1 MNDPKDIVVS
11 ISLGKEEKNNNSAEQ
26 SIEEDNKDNK
36 ENLVLTEEARFN
48 NLFLHLKE
56 NLSKKLFK
64 KTIKEI
70 DVLLESKYIEDYS
83 QIWRISIL
91 KIRAILKI
99 IKKKIIKYLINHY
112 EKAKLKHHI
121 YGIKKYFN
129 LILIEFNNF
138 LSNNKDSII
147 INNKEMVDQLLLC
160 YCDYIFYISFFHKKI
175 GNIIE
180 SVSYLSFILRL
191 SKETQLIVKSME
203 TIYKMEKCFILL
215 AHMLIYNEDYFSCI
229 EYLNIAMDIC
239 LKNII
244 FQTNDL
250 SDGVFKGDKS
260 KIIYSGNTSN
270 FSLNKN
276 KIENEVENSYGDK
289 KIKKIILNI
298 VYIYFYRGI
307 CYENIGKMKNSIRSY
322 YQSLW
327 FLNHFFVVNFK
338 NFSNLI
344 KIILDKSIEFKEAID
359 YLDKKIKYYDHIQ
372 LKIKN
377 QNKKK
382 NKDEKN
388 NKYGKNLYAKKFKG
402 LVNKLDKLKI
412 NEIDTVNKFEIK
424 KNIKCLNLV
433 KREGRDKNI
442 FLSDIRLLNTYL
454 REDFRI
460 IIDKMNKI
468 KSYDMDYQT
477 RERIQKL
484 IRKIYFD
491 QSQRKIKNMKKNN
504 LLSSSASF
512 KILNIKKSNDN
523 IKINNN
529 RYEKLMDSL
538 NISKKMRS
546 KSAYSRQ
553 ESSKMLLPKSK
564 NYLKSQS
571 INYKSIN
578 INVILNKNKENNNSN
593 FKKRELINKSKN
605 IRVNSACGS
614 RKIKIYEENK
624 ELNRFFNKKYIAKR
638 NYIKKLENRELV
650 FQKTILRLK
659 NTPKT
664 PFQMYNKEIIRQN
677 ANESFNN
684 KMTLLISTPLNW
696 KENFSEEEVKKIMEY
711 DKLQNAFLKSLDKN
725 ALIKY
730 KEEEKKQKNKK
741 IYIADGFNWLDKNP
755 NEYNKNLIDKLDMG
769 IEELRQRE
777 IIENK
782 NFKKLLKENRK
793 YLRYRSEKNEPN
805 FNSTCIMCRNKRMG
819 KYSRNFLLKNSYSSP
834 YYY

>member
-11 ISLGKEEKNNNSAEQ
+11 ISLGKEEKNNNSSEQ

-504 LLSSSASF
+504 FLSSSASF

-553 ESSKMLLPKSK
+553 ESSKMLLPKS
-564 NYLKSQS
+564 NNFLKSQS

-578 INVILNKNKENNNSN
+578 INVILNKNKENSNSN

-664 PFQMYNKEIIRQN
+664 PFQLYNKEIIRQN

-805 FNSTCIMCRNKRMG
+805 FNSTCIMCGNKRMG

-834 YYY
+834 YFY

>member
-298 VYIYFYRGI
+298 VYIYLYRGI

-491 QSQRKIKNMKKNN
+491 QSQRKIKNMKKNY

-755 NEYNKNLIDKLDMG
+755 NENNKNLIDKLDMG

>member
-523 IKINNN
+523 IKINN

-553 ESSKMLLPKSK
+553 ESSKMLLPKS
-564 NYLKSQS
+564 NNFLKSQS

-578 INVILNKNKENNNSN
+578 INVILNKNKENSNSN

-805 FNSTCIMCRNKRMG
+805 FNNTCIMCGNKRMG
-819 KYSRNFLLKNSYSSP
+819 KYSRNFILKNSYSSP
-834 YYY
+834 YFY